1 MAGRKGSFTLC
12 FIRVLGI
19 TFTGTVGSG
28 CWLGVVAATG
38 VNRGVV
44 WTGIE
49 AGPGVGAKLER
60 DWVVTNGLARFSP
73 KFI

>member
-1 MAGRKGSFTLC
+1 M
-12 FIRVLGI
+12 
-19 TFTGTVGSG
+19 
-28 CWLGVVAATG
+28 GVVAATG